1 MKAQFFPSFMHL
13 IKFCRDGDHSLPPS
27 TNMKRRA
34 QALILFVGY
43 ALKPRVSPSS
53 EEEPISAV
61 IAHLTTLATL
71 TGEETIDTNID
82 EISEAAR
89 SSIHRLLSGMSVA
102 IFIESVESMLK
113 SGDAKVDLNSSPWFI
128 LCLISG

>member
-1 MKAQFFPSFMHL
+1 
-13 IKFCRDGDHSLPPS
+13 
-27 TNMKRRA
+27 MKRRA

-43 ALKPRVSPSS
+43 ALKPEVSPSDGGSIS
-53 EEEPISAV
+53 EV

-71 TGEETIDTNID
+71 TGGETTDTNID

-113 SGDAKVDLNSSPWFI
+113 SGEAKVN
-128 LCLISG
+128 

>member
-1 MKAQFFPSFMHL
+1 
-13 IKFCRDGDHSLPPS
+13 
-27 TNMKRRA
+27 MKRRA

-43 ALKPRVSPSS
+43 ALKPKASPSS
-53 EEEPISAV
+53 EGESISAV
-61 IAHLTTLATL
+61 MAHLTTLATL
-71 TGEETIDTNID
+71 TGGETADTNID

-113 SGDAKVDLNSSPWFI
+113 SGDAKVNEFFSLGLYNASSQGDLRFKQVHWS
-128 LCLISG
+128 CLAADYPMLP

>member
-1 MKAQFFPSFMHL
+1 
-13 IKFCRDGDHSLPPS
+13 
-27 TNMKRRA
+27 MKRRA

-43 ALKPRVSPSS
+43 ALKPEASPSEGES
-53 EEEPISAV
+53 ISAV

-71 TGEETIDTNID
+71 TGGETTDTNID

-102 IFIESVESMLK
+102 IFIESVVSMLK
-113 SGDAKVDLNSSPWFI
+113 SGDAKVN
-128 LCLISG
+128 

>member
-1 MKAQFFPSFMHL
+1 
-13 IKFCRDGDHSLPPS
+13 
-27 TNMKRRA
+27 MKRRA

-43 ALKPRVSPSS
+43 ALKPKVSPSS
-53 EEEPISAV
+53 EGESISTV
-61 IAHLTTLATL
+61 IGHLTTLATL
-71 TGEETIDTNID
+71 TGGETTDTNID

-113 SGDAKVDLNSSPWFI
+113 SGDAKVNESFSWDYITRHLRVI
-128 LCLISG
+128 LGSRRCTGVAWQQIT

>member
-1 MKAQFFPSFMHL
+1 
-13 IKFCRDGDHSLPPS
+13 
-27 TNMKRRA
+27 MKRRA

-43 ALKPRVSPSS
+43 ALKPKVSPSS
-53 EEEPISAV
+53 EGESISTV

-71 TGEETIDTNID
+71 KGGETIDTNID

-113 SGDAKVDLNSSPWFI
+113 SGDAKVNEFFSRFI
-128 LCLISG
+128 